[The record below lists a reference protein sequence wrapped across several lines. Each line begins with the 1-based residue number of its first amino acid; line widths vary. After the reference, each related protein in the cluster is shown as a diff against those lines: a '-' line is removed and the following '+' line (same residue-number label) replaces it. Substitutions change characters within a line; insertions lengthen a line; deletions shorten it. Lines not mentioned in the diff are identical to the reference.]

1 MEESKR
7 QLARQRGRVVELEES
22 LDASEAALRMALE
35 SLDALDVSKDGRQ
48 IAQQQLEIEKLNTRL
63 RELEAV
69 SSATN
74 SNCRD

>member
-48 IAQQQLEIEKLNTRL
+48 IAQQQLEIEKLNARV
-63 RELEAV
+63 RELEEQAIA
-69 SSATN
+69 SA
-74 SNCRD
+74 S